1 MHFLARTLGVGN
13 PLLIA
18 KHGVSAMH
26 CCPWGHTPSAT
37 PLEHC
42 TALFCEYIYGFYH
55 DIIIEIHVL
64 CRDVRV
70 DLWKKGG

>member
-1 MHFLARTLGVGN
+1 MRLHTSFGISSARTLGVGN

-42 TALFCEYIYGFYH
+42 TALFCVE
-55 DIIIEIHVL
+55 
-64 CRDVRV
+64 
-70 DLWKKGG
+70 